1 MEMVIA
7 YLVWVARL
15 AWWWLRGLVS
25 RWRRPPT
32 YFAFLIESP
41 PVEPPP
47 APGPWWQRLLGRPVP
62 SIVELRRQARRLCT
76 DDRVAG
82 MVLHI
87 RPLPLSAA
95 QVASLRD
102 LVAEV
107 RATGRRVVCWA
118 PTYLD
123 STYQVACAA
132 DEILL
137 QPGGSVAPLGV
148 ARDYVFL
155 AESLERVGV
164 QADLLQISPYKT
176 AGDMLTR
183 RGFTPEAR
191 EMAGW
196 LADAAFSELLEAIS
210 AGRGCD
216 REVARRLVDGSPYTD
231 HQALSAGVVDAV
243 VSEEEVSERLGGQ
256 LRSWETAGRRLRAP
270 RPPRPG
276 RVVGLLRIEGIIVDG
291 RSRRAPFRP
300 PLRPP
305 LLLEDQ
311 CGDLT
316 VAEQARALAANRRV
330 KAVVLWV
337 NSRGGSATASEA
349 MAAALAR
356 LAREKPLVV
365 AMGSVAASGG
375 YYVSTPARCVFAH
388 PGTVTGSIGVL
399 GGKLVVAGLLDRLL
413 FRHELVQRGQYA
425 AMDRSDRAYS
435 EAERRKLWGMIERS
449 YEVFVQRVAETRGRT
464 VEEILSVAGGR
475 VWTGRQAM
483 ERGLVDRLGGL
494 EEAIAAAREL
504 AGLPADAPVVEV
516 RDGRRD
522 PLGPPTAAAAMEHA
536 LELVA
541 ALDRSMIWWLCPL
554 VGEGLDS

>member
-1 MEMVIA
+1 MVIA
-7 YLVWVARL
+7 YLAWLARL
-15 AWWWLRGLVS
+15 TWWWLRGLVG
-25 RWRRPPT
+25 RWRRPPA
-32 YFAFLIESP
+32 YLAFLIESP
-41 PVEPPP
+41 PPEPPP
-47 APGPWWQRLLGRPVP
+47 APAPRWQRLLGRPTP
-62 SIVELRRQARRLCT
+62 SLAELRRRARRLCA

-82 MVLHI
+82 MLLHL

-102 LVAEV
+102 LIAEV

-148 ARDYVFL
+148 AQNYVFL
-155 AESLERVGV
+155 AESLERVGL

-176 AGDMLTR
+176 AGDALTR

-191 EMAGW
+191 EMADW
-196 LADAAFSELLEAIS
+196 LADAAFSELLEAVA

-216 REVARRLVDGSPYTD
+216 RDAARRVVDESPYTD
-231 HQALSAGVVDAV
+231 RQALSAGVVDAV
-243 VSEEEVSERLGGQ
+243 ISEEEVPGRLGGE
-256 LRSWETAGRRLRAP
+256 LRSWESAGRRVRGL

-276 RVVGLLRIEGIIVDG
+276 HVVGLLRVEGVIVDG
-291 RSRRAPFRP
+291 RSRRAPLRP

-316 VAEQARALAANRRV
+316 IVEQARALAANRRV
-330 KAVVLWV
+330 RAVVVWV
-337 NSRGGSATASEA
+337 NSRGGSATASES

-399 GGKLVVAGLLDRLL
+399 GGKLVATSLFDRLL
-413 FRHELVQRGQYA
+413 LHRELVQRGRHA
-425 AMDRSDRAYS
+425 AMDRPDRPYT
-435 EAERRKLWGMIERS
+435 EAERQKLWEMIERS
-449 YEVFVQRVAETRGRT
+449 YEVFVQRVAEARGRT
-464 VEEILSVAGGR
+464 VEEILPIAGGR

-504 AGLPADAPVVEV
+504 AGLPGDAPVIEA
-516 RDGRRD
+516 RGGRRD
-522 PLGPPTAAAAMEHA
+522 PVGPPSTTAAIEHA

-541 ALDRSMIWWLCPL
+541 TLDRSVVWWLCPL
-554 VGEGLDS
+554 VREEP